1 MEKQIQN
8 IKDWLGE
15 GSVNIFGR
23 PFTGKDTQGK
33 KLAELLGGVL
43 LGGGDI
49 LRGSE
54 IPEHVKE
61 LMHAGKLVPTEDYLE
76 IVLPYLKKNDFRGK
90 PLILSSVGRWHGE
103 EAGFLEA
110 MAASNHSLRAV
121 VHLKMEEAEV
131 WQRWEVAPPRES
143 HGLRADDTLES
154 LQIRLQEYREK
165 TLPVVDFYR
174 NQGLL
179 IEVDGTTPR
188 DEVTAAIIAGLDEF
202 SRR

>member
-1 MEKQIQN
+1 MENQTKI

-15 GSVNIFGR
+15 GAINIFGR
-23 PFTGKDTQGK
+23 PFTGKDTQGR
-33 KLAELLGGVL
+33 KLADLLGGVL

-54 IPEHVKE
+54 IPQHIKE
-61 LMHAGKLVPTEDYLE
+61 LMHAGKLVPTEEYLK
-76 IVLPYLKKNDFRGK
+76 IVLPYLKQDELRGK

-121 VHLKMEEAEV
+121 IHLKMSEDEV
-131 WQRWEVAPPRES
+131 WQRWEAAPPRKS
-143 HGLRADDTLES
+143 HGLRADDTYES
-154 LQIRLQEYREK
+154 LQTRLKEFRDK
-165 TLPVVDFYR
+165 TLPVVEFYR
-174 NQGLL
+174 DQGLL
-179 IEVDGTTPR
+179 IEVDGTAEP
-188 DEVTAAIIAGLDEF
+188 DSVTQNIIAELEVF